1 MRKSLSKPAPKPDSV
16 VIAGRKLS
24 KGQVAYETERAKQ
37 AGKSL
42 EEWMKAKV
50 KAEAAENKKSV
61 TPKPAKKPGFFA
73 RLIERAHK
81 PLT

>member
-1 MRKSLSKPAPKPDSV
+1 MRKPSARPAPKPEST

-50 KAEAAENKKSV
+50 KAEAAENKK
-61 TPKPAKKPGFFA
+61 PAAAKPARKPGFLA

-81 PLT
+81 PLS